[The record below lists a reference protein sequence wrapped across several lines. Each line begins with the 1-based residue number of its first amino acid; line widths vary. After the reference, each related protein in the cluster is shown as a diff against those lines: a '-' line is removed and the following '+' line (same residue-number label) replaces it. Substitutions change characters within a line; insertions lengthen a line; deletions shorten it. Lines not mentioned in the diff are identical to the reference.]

1 MPLMQRLR
9 RVAENAAVL
18 RPRFS
23 SFHALMAALLAFGV
37 ALLAVPAGASA
48 KAELKPKIGWGP
60 MKDRKAAKKVQKTAH
75 EVKPQN
81 ESENQTIP
89 TKAELKLFYKRSGDP
104 LGTQWMPYG
113 KYVTGHYRGTT
124 DDIIEWAAY
133 KWGLPEDLL
142 RAVAVK
148 ESTWDMDQLGDW
160 DGEQFD
166 SFGIFQVRRPYHCC
180 LPFSRDSTAFNAD
193 YYGAIVRAYYDG
205 KQTWL
210 NDSNIAPENGQKYT
224 AKDLWG
230 SVGAWY
236 SGRWHTEDS
245 ELNYVAPIKQ
255 IMRDRTWETDP
266 NFDDSQ

>member
-1 MPLMQRLR
+1 MADNG
-9 RVAENAAVL
+9 RVAPS
-18 RPRFS
+18 RP
-23 SFHALMAALLAFGV
+23 LP
-37 ALLAVPAGASA
+37 LLAVLSAVLAVGLGGLTAPSAAVA
-48 KAELKPKIGWGP
+48 KAKLKPKIGWGP
-60 MKDRKAAKKVQKTAH
+60 MKDRKAARKVQKTAH
-75 EVKPQN
+75 EPKPQN
-81 ESENQTIP
+81 TEENQRVP
-89 TKAELKLFYKRSGDP
+89 TKAELKLFHERSGDP

-160 DGEQFD
+160 DGERYD

-193 YYGAIVRAYYDG
+193 YYGAIIRAYYDG

-210 NDSNIAPENGQKYT
+210 NDPDIAPDNGQKYK
-224 AKDLWG
+224 AGDLWG

-245 ELNYVAPIKQ
+245 ELNYVAPIKE
-255 IMRDRTWETDP
+255 IMRVRTWETDP
-266 NFDDSQ
+266 NFDEG